1 MVKNVLTHIGGIGL
15 YGVVSIVLFVGVFT
29 AVLIWLLM
37 VKKPYCQPMQALP
50 LEDENRAAAERRSRC
65 GPVAPA
71 IPEKFKR

>member
-15 YGVVSIVLFVGVFT
+15 YGVVSIILFVSVFT

-37 VKKPYCQPMQALP
+37 VKKPYCQAMQALP
-50 LEDENRAAAERRSRC
+50 LEDENRAAAERRSRR
-65 GPVAPA
+65 GQVAPA